1 MHEYMHTQRVVC
13 KYIILLTQEK
23 LRCSESKQ
31 IKELSRLNTLEN
43 CTIMFGKLTLNCMQN
58 QDSLLDYGKYKPD
71 RKQKK
76 KSKENHPLC
85 TIGPNRGVGL
95 VHQ

>member
-1 MHEYMHTQRVVC
+1 MTVALVNSHSLGSVESEKRVNFLLGYNMHEYMHTQRVVC

-43 CTIMFGKLTLNCMQN
+43 CTIMFGN
-58 QDSLLDYGKYKPD
+58 
-71 RKQKK
+71 
-76 KSKENHPLC
+76 
-85 TIGPNRGVGL
+85 
-95 VHQ
+95 